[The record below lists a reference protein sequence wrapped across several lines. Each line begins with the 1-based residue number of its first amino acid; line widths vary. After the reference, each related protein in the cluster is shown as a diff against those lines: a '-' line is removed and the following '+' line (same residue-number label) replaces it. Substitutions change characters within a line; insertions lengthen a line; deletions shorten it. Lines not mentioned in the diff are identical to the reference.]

1 MLELLAVAPK
11 TYHIDELMP
20 YPPYPY
26 YSSGITDDTKA
37 LYKYGLR
44 ESQYPT
50 LTLVDPIFDND
61 RDLIP
66 PGHYELAISN
76 DKTFLII
83 FESERVVATLPVF
96 KYEEDKTQ
104 VKSQKPPHPLSRAAR
119 KAKKKAKKDFKQAQK
134 YARQGMKPPES
145 EPEVYMK
152 ASIEYDV
159 EKRCYIIK
167 YERGKIRAWGAIK
180 G

>member
-1 MLELLAVAPK
+1 MLELLAIAPK

-20 YPPYPY
+20 FPPYPY
-26 YSSGITDDTKA
+26 YRSGLEDSGKSIYRYA
-37 LYKYGLR
+37 LR
-44 ESQYPT
+44 QSQYPT
-50 LTLVDPIFDND
+50 LIIVDPIFDAD

-83 FESERVVATLPVF
+83 FESETVVATFPVF

-104 VKSQKPPHPLSRAAR
+104 VKSQTKHHPLSRTAR
-119 KAKKKAKKDFKQAQK
+119 KEKKKQKESLRQAQK
-134 YARQGMKPPES
+134 YARQGILPPV
-145 EPEVYMK
+145 PEVYMK
-152 ASIEYDV
+152 ASIEYDL

-167 YERGKIRAWGAIK
+167 YERGQVRAWGAIK
-180 G
+180 